1 VGQRTSQVRSS
12 WGFIQVRVQRL
23 RDEAGREHSYRLDG
37 SLDGSG
43 YTPWVLER
51 LLELAGRL
59 PYEEAAEL
67 GRAFG
72 LEVSAAGL
80 ARLHAT
86 YGKALE
92 ETLCASLQER
102 AWAALAEGEGRVMV
116 LEVDGV
122 RVAGQ
127 PHPSTHRCEG
137 IEVKT
142 ALVYPQRAP
151 GARTRMAG
159 VMKPEQLLPQL
170 SGLLRAAG
178 VQRQDEVIGVSDG
191 AVWIEQLYQTLGIPQ
206 VIDVFH
212 ASQYLEQ
219 VMLELGW
226 SEEERAEERRRWL
239 RGEVAGG
246 EWLGTYCPPP
256 TAPERQSWSEEARS
270 AIQYL
275 EQRAD
280 RMDYPAYKDRG
291 WPIGSGQVEGMNKHV
306 IGARMKRSG
315 MQWSR
320 PGASRTAAHRA
331 QLCSSHPLVAF
342 EALRWRAF
350 PVRNC

>member
-1 VGQRTSQVRSS
+1 VLGLSATSART
-12 WGFIQVRVQRL
+12 L
-23 RDEAGREHSYRLDG
+23 
-37 SLDGSG
+37 
-43 YTPWVLER
+43 
-51 LLELAGRL
+51 
-59 PYEEAAEL
+59 
-67 GRAFG
+67 
-72 LEVSAAGL
+72 GL

-142 ALVYPQRAP
+142 ALVYPQQAP
-151 GARTRMAG
+151 RVRTRLAG
-159 VMKPEQLLPQL
+159 VMKPELLPQL

-178 VQRQDEVIGVSDG
+178 ERQDEVVGVSG

-212 ASQYLEQ
+212 ASRYLEQ

-226 SEEERAEERRRWL
+226 SA
-239 RGEVAGG
+239 
-246 EWLGTYCPPP
+246 
-256 TAPERQSWSEEARS
+256 EARS

-280 RMDYPAYKDRG
+280 RMDYPAYKGRG

-350 PVRNC
+350 PVRNCWDAPPRRFWLRTRGMGAVGQLESCGGGAPVWPRGPAGCWG

>member
-1 VGQRTSQVRSS
+1 MLGLAATSART
-12 WGFIQVRVQRL
+12 L
-23 RDEAGREHSYRLDG
+23 
-37 SLDGSG
+37 
-43 YTPWVLER
+43 
-51 LLELAGRL
+51 
-59 PYEEAAEL
+59 
-67 GRAFG
+67 
-72 LEVSAAGL
+72 GL

-142 ALVYPQRAP
+142 ALVYPQQAP

-178 VQRQDEVIGVSDG
+178 VQRQDEVVGVSDG

-226 SEEERAEERRRWL
+226 SEE
-239 RGEVAGG
+239 
-246 EWLGTYCPPP
+246 
-256 TAPERQSWSEEARS
+256 ARS

-280 RMDYPAYKDRG
+280 RMDYPAYKARG